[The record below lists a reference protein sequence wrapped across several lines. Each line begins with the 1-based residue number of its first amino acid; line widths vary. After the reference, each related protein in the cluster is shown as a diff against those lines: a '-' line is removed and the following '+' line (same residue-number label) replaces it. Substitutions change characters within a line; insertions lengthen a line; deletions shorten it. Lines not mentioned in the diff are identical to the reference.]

1 MQSMMDEVSARAAGT
16 LRGIV
21 NGLRASQA
29 LLVVARLNVADHLA
43 QGPLDGHELARVT
56 GTNPAALGR
65 VMRALCALGVFTES
79 ISGQFSLNPA
89 AQLLRRDVPGS
100 FRAGVLF
107 LGGDVRWRCWSDLM
121 ETVRTG
127 MSAGERMLGMELFDF
142 YAVHSE
148 ESKLHDD
155 AMRAFSATQ
164 AVALLNAIDFP
175 DAGVVVDVGGGTGEL
190 LAAILAAWDPVG
202 GPRLFGQAFKR
213 NRSPSEASSA
223 IASSLRRPAQ

>member
-1 MQSMMDEVSARAAGT
+1 MWRIIWHKA
-16 LRGIV
+16 
-21 NGLRASQA
+21 
-29 LLVVARLNVADHLA
+29 
-43 QGPLDGHELARVT
+43 PLDGHELARLT
-56 GTNPAALGR
+56 GANPAALGR
-65 VMRALCALGVFTES
+65 VMRAFARWVSSRSRSPGSSLLTLPRNCFAATCRARFARRPVHGRRPAVALLVGSHGNREDWYERRRA
-79 ISGQFSLNPA
+79 PA
-89 AQLLRRDVPGS
+89 RHAAVRLLRSAPGRVQTS
-100 FRAGVLF
+100 
-107 LGGDVRWRCWSDLM
+107 
-121 ETVRTG
+121 
-127 MSAGERMLGMELFDF
+127 
-142 YAVHSE
+142 Y
-148 ESKLHDD
+148 D